1 MVLYLSIGAGFLR
14 SGATPQLTI
23 GNLLLRRRRLSQL
36 RAELDAK
43 QDARL
48 EAALGQHDRVQREW
62 TVHYENKLKQ
72 ELRARLKLLRSF
84 LFDCS
89 ENPRNCAAVYP
100 VEALRRTVMQEIL
113 LAMDEF
119 GYSRDGA
126 ATQVDV
132 ADVALRR
139 VLQAGDF
146 IWSADLETVYLRSI
160 SGGCMGVRRLTR
172 PAKPS
177 WPFVDLRIA
186 GSLLFTV
193 FPGPRF

>member
-1 MVLYLSIGAGFLR
+1 MTERLQDYVLGDVLYLSIGAGFLR

-72 ELRARLKLLRSF
+72 ELPARLKLLRSF
-84 LFDCS
+84 LFDCG

-113 LAMDEF
+113 LALDEF
-119 GYSRDGA
+119 GYSKDNA

-132 ADVALRR
+132 ADVELRR

-146 IWSADLETVYLRSI
+146 IWSADLETVYLREHFWWLYGS
-160 SGGCMGVRRLTR
+160 
-172 PAKPS
+172 PA
-177 WPFVDLRIA
+177 
-186 GSLLFTV
+186 G
-193 FPGPRF
+193 